1 VAPMAE
7 TRVTLLK
14 CEIATSGIL
23 KIDQIGSGVG
33 VILYSASHKT
43 AAGLHILAPRSGPQA
58 AQNPV
63 MYADTAIPYVMAELG
78 RKGVKPPLSVAI
90 AGGAFMLKRKADSGS
105 SQQLQLV
112 EAVKEAL
119 KRANLSVKIEETG
132 GTQIR
137 SMTLNIDEEKIRV
150 A

>member
-7 TRVTLLK
+7 TNVTLLR
-14 CEIATSGIL
+14 CEIATSGLL

-33 VILYSASHKT
+33 VILYSPSHKT
-43 AAGLHILAPRSGPQA
+43 AAGLHILAPRSGSNA
-58 AQNPV
+58 SKNPV
-63 MYADTAIPYVMAELG
+63 MCADTAIPYVMAELG
-78 RKGVKPPLSVAI
+78 RRGLKPPLSVAI
-90 AGGAFMLKRKADSGS
+90 AGGAVLLKRQADSGR

-119 KRANLSVKIEETG
+119 KRAGLSVKIEETG
-132 GTQIR
+132 GTKIR
-137 SMTLNIDEEKIRV
+137 SMTLNIDEGKIRV